1 MKTEQIILM
10 SSIKLTTDLTK
21 NLFVGFD
28 GNLCSADSKAFGVVN
43 ADTIAG
49 EIAPIAVAGI
59 ALVYSGAAI
68 SVGANVKSNSD
79 GKAIAATNL
88 EVTSD
93 ISGVTGAIPTDT
105 TAVLSDAAQPT
116 ITLTGS
122 VVNTVSGSVVPEAI
136 NGFALDEATGA
147 DELIR
152 IKLI

>member
-10 SSIKLTTDLTK
+10 SSIKLTEDLTK
-21 NLFVGFD
+21 NLFVGFV
-28 GNLCSADSKAFGVVN
+28 GALCTADTKALGILN

-79 GKAIAATNL
+79 GKAITATNL
-88 EVTSD
+88 EVDSD
-93 ISGVTGAIPTDT
+93 ISSVTGSVPTNT

-116 ITLTGS
+116 ITLAGS
-122 VVNTVSGSVVPEAI
+122 VANAVSGSVLPEAI